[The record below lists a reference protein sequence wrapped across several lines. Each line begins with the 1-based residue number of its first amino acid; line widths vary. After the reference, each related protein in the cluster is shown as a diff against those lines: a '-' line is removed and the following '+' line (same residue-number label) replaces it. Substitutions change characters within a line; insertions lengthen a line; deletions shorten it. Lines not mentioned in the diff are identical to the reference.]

1 MHLIK
6 VHLFC
11 YFYRCDQC
19 GKSFTLRQYLLNHIA
34 RHRNNSLKS
43 DQKDKPDDES
53 RDGDELQDDVKDEE
67 EEDALDDG
75 IAEDDPDNVTVQ
87 LPSADETAE
96 SLAAGQQSGYVQIVE
111 LQPGD
116 EETAEAMQDQR
127 NSFVQIVA
135 MKEDQGETC
144 A

>member
-1 MHLIK
+1 LLSLIS
-6 VHLFC
+6 
-11 YFYRCDQC
+11 RCDQC

-34 RHRNNSLKS
+34 RHRNNTLKS
-43 DQKDKPDDES
+43 DQKEQGDDES
-53 RDGDELQDDVKDEE
+53 EDLRDELEDDVK
-67 EEDALDDG
+67 EEDEGLMDEDG
-75 IAEDDPDNVTVQ
+75 IDEDNPDNVTVQ

-111 LQPGD
+111 LQPAD
-116 EETAEAMQDQR
+116 EETEESMQDQR

-135 MKEDQGETC
+135 MKEDQGEAC